1 MPDIQSIVDT
11 ILFRLQSLGWV
22 DVLDLLLVTAAI
34 YILLQ
39 LLRRSQAAFVLRAVL
54 VLAGI
59 FLLANLLLPLPTF
72 GIILTFAALAMLIT
86 IPIVLQPELRRW
98 LERFGRRIG
107 FSFSGQESVAGQVI
121 PEVTHAV
128 ESLADSK
135 TGALIVLEGAVPLTE
150 IIDTGIRVDGQ
161 VSAELLQTIFFDKT
175 PLHDGAAVI
184 REDEI
189 VAAGCVLPLSDQ
201 VLHGWRRLGTRHR
214 AAVGL
219 SEVSDALTIVVSEE
233 IGSVSIAVDGRLQQ
247 DLDRSQLYQA
257 LRDYYARGIEASR
270 EGTWRFWH
278 NWHFPGPR
286 ELFSDLLYLF
296 LAFLLALAAT
306 TAVRASGDPVIQG
319 RQEGVPLRVEGL
331 PADTTLTAP
340 LPRTVV
346 VEYEAPSSQLP
357 SIGITTFQAS
367 ISLADLTDE
376 VARVPVDVTTT
387 ASRVNV
393 LGAIPDEL
401 DVSVAAI
408 ITKTM
413 PVTVRVD
420 DADTLSTAYEI
431 GGEASAKPEEV
442 TVSGP
447 EPSVNAVVTVGTNIS
462 VENATSTV
470 REDRPLFAID
480 EEGNRVTDVTFD
492 PEEVEVTVVIRRR
505 VNARD
510 VGVRAVT
517 TGSPPEGYWLSGLT
531 VDPTSV
537 TIQGSPTTIAEIG
550 SFVDTLPVDLSEV
563 VGETLV
569 EVPLVLPAD
578 VQAVDNQGNALT
590 NVTVTAQVAPR
601 SGDLLTSRTVEL
613 INDRGTLT
621 IDIEPPEVELL
632 LSGPLPTLNQ
642 IEQQPELVRV
652 VVDALQ
658 LSPGRTV
665 EVTPEVI
672 APDDVF
678 VQLVDTS
685 VLVTTEP
692 N

>member
-470 REDRPLFAID
+470 REDRPLFAFD